1 MTGAATT
8 GADRLARL
16 QGALASAELDALLVT
31 SLPNIRYLSG
41 FSGSNALLLV
51 PAAGEATL
59 WTDFR
64 YATQVK
70 TEVGE
75 GVRALVEASS
85 LWGAALGTLRES
97 GAGARRIGFET
108 EHLSHRDAHRFLDE
122 ARDAVAME
130 WRPTTH
136 LVEALREVEDADEL
150 ARIRTAVAIAEEALG
165 RTLPTVRVGQ
175 TELEVAGRLEF
186 ELRRAGSEGFPFEC
200 IVAAGERSA
209 LPHARPTSRRI
220 AAGSSSSS
228 ISGRCTRATAPT
240 SRGPL

>member
-75 GVRALVEASS
+75 GVRALVPDRRFGGEPCDQSASPR
-85 LWGAALGTLRES
+85 A
-97 GAGARRIGFET
+97 AGA
-108 EHLSHRDAHRFLDE
+108 
-122 ARDAVAME
+122 
-130 WRPTTH
+130 
-136 LVEALREVEDADEL
+136 LV
-150 ARIRTAVAIAEEALG
+150 
-165 RTLPTVRVGQ
+165 
-175 TELEVAGRLEF
+175 
-186 ELRRAGSEGFPFEC
+186 
-200 IVAAGERSA
+200 
-209 LPHARPTSRRI
+209 
-220 AAGSSSSS
+220 
-228 ISGRCTRATAPT
+228 
-240 SRGPL
+240 